1 MLKSHV
7 ELLNIQLSSTSH
19 KRVAI
24 ISQDA
29 SMINEAEAQ
38 LIFSRY
44 FHGNWDDKKDSNYTK
59 VQNER
64 NAFFLPD
71 CMSKCIKNDDFITKK
86 SMIET
91 QNWWGTKKWTNKMS
105 MGFGHNISGSK
116 I

>member
-38 LIFSRY
+38 LIFHDI
-44 FHGNWDDKKDSNYTK
+44 FMVIGT
-59 VQNER
+59 
-64 NAFFLPD
+64 
-71 CMSKCIKNDDFITKK
+71 IKRIRIIQ
-86 SMIET
+86 SSE
-91 QNWWGTKKWTNKMS
+91 
-105 MGFGHNISGSK
+105 
-116 I
+116 